1 MTGKLVRIYD
11 EHSEQVNCC
20 HFTNNS
26 NHLLLAT
33 GSNDYFL
40 KVSVNENHVDK
51 FDRYIRT
58 SPLIFFFI
66 YCVNQRSF
74 GYRDRNFRISL
85 SNNSKKDVTGSWNW
99 KVWKEPVF
107 RHSWFQMPELHSQAL
122 KLLLH
127 LWIPFPFVLTGI
139 FHLYGGKYGYPWL
152 GCAWLL

>member
-74 GYRDRNFRISL
+74 GYRYRNFCISL
-85 SNNSKKDVTGSWNW
+85 SNNSK
-99 KVWKEPVF
+99 
-107 RHSWFQMPELHSQAL
+107 LAL
-122 KLLLH
+122 E
-127 LWIPFPFVLTGI
+127 T
-139 FHLYGGKYGYPWL
+139 GKYGRSLSSGIADSRCLNYILRPSNSSCISGSHFPL
-152 GCAWLL
+152 C

>member
-40 KVSVNENHVDK
+40 KVSVNENHVGK

-58 SPLIFFFI
+58 SPVIFFSYI
-66 YCVNQRSF
+66 VL
-74 GYRDRNFRISL
+74 I
-85 SNNSKKDVTGSWNW
+85 KD
-99 KVWKEPVF
+99 
-107 RHSWFQMPELHSQAL
+107 
-122 KLLLH
+122 LLV
-127 LWIPFPFVLTGI
+127 IGIETFVL
-139 FHLYGGKYGYPWL
+139 
-152 GCAWLL
+152 A